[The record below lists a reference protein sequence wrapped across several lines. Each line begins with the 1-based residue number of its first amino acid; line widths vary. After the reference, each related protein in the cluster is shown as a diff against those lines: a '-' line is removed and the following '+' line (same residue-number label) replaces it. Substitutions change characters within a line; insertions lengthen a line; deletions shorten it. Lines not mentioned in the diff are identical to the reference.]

1 MHPIRFFAGLTCAFL
16 VACGSEQA
24 DSPPPDFAK
33 AFANLPLPPD
43 PEFVSRSGGADA
55 LQITFYSPAQVP
67 QVIAYYR
74 QVLTRNNWRLV
85 NQTENPDGSAVLYAE
100 QKGPPLWVRI
110 SKSIRGG
117 TTVELT
123 GAVIDPDKTMPAPA
137 GTTPKSGT

>member
-55 LQITFYSPAQVP
+55 LQITFY
-67 QVIAYYR
+67 R

-110 SKSIRGG
+110 SKSSRGG